1 MEKLY
6 TVKEIAQVT
15 GLNINTVWNY
25 VKAGKIKSLKVGDR
39 RIRVWES
46 DFKEWLNQG
55 VRDKRQPE

>member
-1 MEKLY
+1 VEKLY

-46 DFKEWLNQG
+46 DFKEWLDQG
-55 VRDKRQPE
+55 ARGKGQPA